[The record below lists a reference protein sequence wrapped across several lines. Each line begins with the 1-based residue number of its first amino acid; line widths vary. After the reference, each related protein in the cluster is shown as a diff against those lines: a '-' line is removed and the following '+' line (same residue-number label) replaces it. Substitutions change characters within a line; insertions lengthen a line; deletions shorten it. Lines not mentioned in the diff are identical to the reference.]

1 MSQHSLRRALPRS
14 ATTRAAAAALG
25 LGLMTLVPAVH
36 AAASLPAVSP
46 VTSCTSLLA
55 MDWTGITGAPT
66 KLNTAAEVTLNN
78 ANYCKVTGYV
88 APKVRFEMYMPVA
101 GWTGRYQ
108 FSGSGGYAGSVSG
121 SGNALLSTAPL
132 FAPNQTSGFPL
143 ASTNEFVVVTTDL
156 GHARS
161 QSQFADGFWALDD
174 PTAIVDFAYTGV
186 HKAVVASKAIVKGY
200 YGQQPQYAYY
210 SGCSDGGREGLHE
223 LQRYPDDFDGAI
235 IGAPVIDEI
244 ATNTQWHAHF
254 WRSNLDSAGSN
265 VLLAS
270 KRQILSD
277 AVRAACGT
285 RLNDGSY
292 DVPSDFRS
300 CRFDARSIA
309 SASCDPA
316 SATNGCVTPAQAE
329 VANRWW
335 AGPVADGQHLTPGG
349 VPYGSEIYWGLPA
362 TPTTSVT
369 TLGDYI
375 FSNDFPNVMGSFDA
389 PTGITGRNMQFTT
402 KEFQRLHELTGVYD
416 PTNPDL
422 SAFRRRG
429 GKVLFWSGWADS
441 GASPYMV
448 LNYFDAL
455 TQQMGTRQ
463 RDSFTKL
470 YLLPGAGH
478 CAGRTD
484 LYSPLLAWVEQGQTP
499 SVVQASNLGPAVR
512 DRPVWPHPA
521 LTVYDPGSDS
531 FVKGGT
537 SKNSDRYDWIGLR
550 HYTSEHTVWCKT
562 DGDSKKQKSS
572 WGMTCDANSGQHR

>member
-1 MSQHSLRRALPRS
+1 MSRHCSRGLPRP
-14 ATTRAAAAALG
+14 TMRVAAALG
-25 LGLMTLVPAVH
+25 VGTLVLAS
-36 AAASLPAVSP
+36 AAYAASGIPAAK
-46 VTSCTSLLA
+46 SCGSLLT
-55 MDWTGITGAPT
+55 MDWTGINRAPT
-66 KLNTAAEVTLNN
+66 KLNTAAEVTLND
-78 ANYCKVTGYV
+78 ALYCKVTGYV
-88 APKVRFEMYMPVA
+88 APKVRFEIYMPVS

-121 SGNALLSTAPL
+121 SGDPLLPTAPL
-132 FAPNQTSGFPL
+132 FAPNQTYGFPL
-143 ASTNEFVVVTTDL
+143 ATSNEFVVVTSDL

-161 QSQFADGFWALDD
+161 QSQFADGFWALND

-186 HKAVVASKAIVKGY
+186 HKAVVASKAIVKRY
-200 YGQQPQYAYY
+200 YGQPPQYSYY

-223 LQRYPDDFDGAI
+223 LQRYPNDFDGAI

-244 ATNTQWHAHF
+244 ATNTQWHAYF
-254 WRSNLDSAGSN
+254 WRVNLDGAGNN
-265 VLLAS
+265 VLLQS

-292 DVPSDFRS
+292 DVPNDFRS
-300 CRFDARSIA
+300 CRFDARTIA
-309 SASCDPA
+309 RPSCDPT
-316 SATNGCVTPAQAE
+316 SATDGCVTPAQAE

-335 AGPVADGQHLTPGG
+335 AGVSDNGQRLTPGG
-349 VPYGSEIYWGLPA
+349 APYGSEMYWGLPA

-375 FSNDFPNVMGSFDA
+375 FSNDFPNVMASFDA
-389 PTGITGRNMQFTT
+389 PTGITGRNMQFTA
-402 KEFQRLHELTGVYD
+402 KEFHRLHELTGVYD

-448 LNYFDAL
+448 LNYFNAMGE
-455 TQQMGTRQ
+455 QMGTNE
-463 RDSFTKL
+463 RDSFSKL
-470 YLLPGAGH
+470 YMLPGAGH

-499 SVVQASNLGPAVR
+499 GAVRASDLGAGVR
-512 DRPVWPHPA
+512 DRRVWPHPA
-521 LTVYDPGSDS
+521 LTVYDPSTNS
-531 FVKGGT
+531 FVKGGP
-537 SKNSDRYDWIGLR
+537 SRNPDRYHWIGLR
-550 HYTSEHTVWCKT
+550 HYTPDHTMWCKKEAT
-562 DGDSKKQKSS
+562 SKKTSS
-572 WGMTCDANSGQHR
+572 WSMTCDSDRDER